1 MKGPSD
7 RVIKEGFFEEV
18 SSSSLSAAKNIK
30 IHVKSNW
37 QVQRP
42 FGKSKQWMGS
52 RPRKEVRGFPCG
64 RYRWST
70 EVC

>member
-1 MKGPSD
+1 MGVNGPSD

-18 SSSSLSAAKNIK
+18 SLSSLSAAKNIK

-42 FGKSKQWMGS
+42 FGKSK
-52 RPRKEVRGFPCG
+52 
-64 RYRWST
+64 
-70 EVC
+70 